1 MGSIDKGDA
10 IHTMGLMSPIAWLS
24 RLLARSFV
32 VATVVAA
39 CSIGQPAYG
48 DTIDGIACDGGKNV
62 TFQATISLWLVK
74 GNQRIAPTSGVGS
87 TGSSCNY
94 WVRTEDE
101 EGVVHIRAP
110 HEVRPTLATFLAIWD
125 RTIPLGSG
133 NATEF
138 RTAAEQGRILVNGQ
152 PVAGGAAAVQLVDG
166 SSIELRAP

>member
-1 MGSIDKGDA
+1 
-10 IHTMGLMSPIAWLS
+10 MSPIAWLS
-24 RLLARSFV
+24 RLLARAFV
-32 VATVVAA
+32 VSTVVAA

-94 WVRTEDE
+94 WVRTEAE

-110 HEVRPTLATFLAIWD
+110 HEVRPTLATFLTIWD

-138 RTAAEQGRILVNGQ
+138 RTAAEQ
-152 PVAGGAAAVQLVDG
+152 AAYSSTDSRSRVERPPSSWSTAVR
-166 SSIELRAP
+166 SSSALHDLTRSTDPTDTYR